1 MRNQRW
7 LVLMAVLLLSLVVS
21 ACPKQTTIAQINQDP
36 AEFRDREVALRGEV
50 VNSFG
55 ALGPGAYEVDDGT
68 GRIWVITDRGVPSR
82 GARVRLVG
90 RVTSG
95 VTVAGRTF
103 GNVIRERDRELRS
116 TG

>member
-1 MRNQRW
+1 MRTQRW
-7 LVLMAVLLLSLVVS
+7 LMLMAVLLLSFGVT

-82 GARVRLVG
+82 GAQVRLVG

-103 GNVIRERDRELRS
+103 GTVIRERDRELRR

>member
-7 LVLMAVLLLSLVVS
+7 LVLMTVLLLSLVVT

-36 AEFRDREVALRGEV
+36 AEFRDREVAIRGEV

-55 ALGPGAYEVDDGT
+55 VLGPGAYEVDDGT
-68 GRIWVITDRGVPSR
+68 GRIWVVTDRGVPSR
-82 GARVRLVG
+82 GARIRLVG

-103 GNVIRERDRELRS
+103 GNVIRERDRELQRTS
-116 TG
+116 